1 MLQSLHIENM
11 AIISSLDI
19 EFDAGLSVITGETGA
34 GKSVVIDSLLFLLG
48 ARPARDILR
57 RGEAT
62 GKVSAVFSH
71 FGAALS
77 AYLTEMGFYEEI
89 DADTD
94 LLLERTL
101 DQNGKTVARLNGRMI
116 PQTVLKEL
124 ARYLVSIHGQND
136 SLLLS
141 HPVVQKRLLD
151 GAAAL
156 DEPLAAYRAAY
167 AERAAAVKQ
176 LAEIKKD
183 AAGRMREADTL
194 RFQIGEIDSAAL
206 KLGEEEALLKKR
218 TKLQNAEKIAKQT
231 AFAYH
236 VLAGSEKA
244 SATLILER
252 AAAALSQLSTVIGE
266 AAALS
271 DKLKGIRYE
280 IEDVAGTVRDFA
292 DEVECDPTEALN
304 RVEERLDTISRL
316 ERKYGTEIADILAYR
331 ADAAKK
337 LRLLENADGAT
348 EHLEGVIEKAERE
361 MRALAGRCHQARVC
375 AARELN
381 GKIGEELA
389 FLDMPAVRFEIA
401 VTATDTFLEDGMD
414 TVTFMISTN
423 KGEAMMPLS
432 RVASGGELARV
443 TLALRSVLNDRDGVD
458 TAVFDEV
465 DTGISGRTARKIGIK
480 LASIGKGGQVFC
492 VTHSAQIASLA
503 TAHYKISKS
512 EQADRTVSTVERLDR
527 EGRIKEV
534 ARILG
539 GLSVTD
545 TQRRAAIEMIEEG
558 ETYR

>member
-11 AIISSLDI
+11 AIIASLDLD
-19 EFDAGLSVITGETGA
+19 FDSGLSVITGETGA

-48 ARPARDILR
+48 TRPARDILR
-57 RGEAT
+57 RGAT
-62 GKVSAVFSH
+62 LGRVSAVFSH
-71 FGAALS
+71 FGTALS
-77 AYLTEMGFYEEI
+77 AYLIEMGFYEEI
-89 DADTD
+89 NADTD

-136 SLLLS
+136 SQLLS
-141 HPVVQKRLLD
+141 HPAVQKRLLD

-167 AERAAAVKQ
+167 ATRAAALKQ
-176 LAEIKKD
+176 LSEIKKD

-194 RFQIGEIDSAAL
+194 RFQMGEIDGAAL
-206 KLGEEEALLKKR
+206 KLGEEETLLKKR
-218 TKLQNAEKIAKQT
+218 AKLQNAERIAKQT

-236 VLAGSEKA
+236 VLTGSEKA

-266 AAALS
+266 AAELS
-271 DKLKGIRYE
+271 DKLTGMRYE
-280 IEDVAGTVRDFA
+280 IEDIASTVRDFG
-292 DEVECDPTEALN
+292 DEVEGDPTEALN
-304 RVEERLDTISRL
+304 RTEERLDTISRL
-316 ERKYGTEIADILAYR
+316 QRKYGTEIADILAYR
-331 ADAAKK
+331 KDAAKR
-337 LRLLENADGAT
+337 LHLLENADQANEQLEAT
-348 EHLEGVIEKAERE
+348 IKGAERE
-361 MRALAGRCHQARVC
+361 MRELAGQCHEARVR
-375 AARELN
+375 AAGELN
-381 GKIGEELA
+381 ERIGEELA
-389 FLDMPAVRFEIA
+389 FLDMPAVRFEIT

-414 TVTFMISTN
+414 AVSFMISTN

-480 LASIGKGGQVFC
+480 LASIAKGTQVLC
-492 VTHSAQIASLA
+492 VTHAAQIASLA
-503 TAHYKISKS
+503 TAHYRIAKS
-512 EQADRTVSTVERLDR
+512 EQAERTVSTVERLDN
-527 EGRIKEV
+527 EGRVREV

-545 TQRRAAIEMIEEG
+545 TQRRAATEMIEEG
-558 ETYR
+558 EAYR

>member
-11 AIISSLDI
+11 AIIASLDL
-19 EFDAGLSVITGETGA
+19 DLDSGLSVITGETGA

-48 ARPARDILR
+48 TRPARDILR
-57 RGEAT
+57 RGAHL
-62 GKVSAVFSH
+62 GRVSAVFSH
-71 FGAALS
+71 FGTALS
-77 AYLTEMGFYEEI
+77 AYLIEMGFYEEI
-89 DADTD
+89 NADTD

-101 DQNGKTVARLNGRMI
+101 DQNGKTVARLNGRVI

-136 SLLLS
+136 SQLLA
-141 HPVVQKRLLD
+141 HPAVQKRLLD

-156 DEPLAAYRAAY
+156 DEPLAAYRTAY
-167 AERAAAVKQ
+167 ATRAAALKQ
-176 LAEIKKD
+176 LADIKKD

-194 RFQIGEIDSAAL
+194 RFQMGEIDSAAL
-206 KLGEEEALLKKR
+206 KLGEEEMLLKKR
-218 TKLQNAEKIAKQT
+218 AKLQNAERIAKQT

-236 VLAGSEKA
+236 VLTGSEKA

-252 AAAALSQLSTVIGE
+252 AAAALSQLSGVIGE
-266 AAALS
+266 AAELS
-271 DKLKGIRYE
+271 DKLTGIRYE
-280 IEDVAGTVRDFA
+280 IEDIASTVRDFG
-292 DEVECDPTEALN
+292 DEVEGDPTEALN
-304 RVEERLDTISRL
+304 RVEERLDIISRL
-316 ERKYGTEIADILAYR
+316 QRKYGTEIADILAYR
-331 ADAAKK
+331 TDAAKR
-337 LRLLENADGAT
+337 LHLLENAEEANGQLEAVIDG
-348 EHLEGVIEKAERE
+348 AERE
-361 MRALAGRCHQARVC
+361 MRKLAAQCHEARVR
-375 AARELN
+375 AAAELN
-381 GKIGEELA
+381 ERIGEELA
-389 FLDMPAVRFEIA
+389 FLDMPAVRFEIT

-414 TVTFMISTN
+414 AVSFMISTN

-480 LASIGKGGQVFC
+480 LASIARGTQVLC
-492 VTHSAQIASLA
+492 VTHAAQIASLA
-503 TAHYKISKS
+503 TAHYRISKS
-512 EQADRTVSTVERLDR
+512 EQAERTVSTVERLDN

-545 TQRRAAIEMIEEG
+545 TQRRAATEMIEEG
-558 ETYR
+558 EAYR